1 MCSYDGVNRVWNT
14 SPVTLSIA
22 AAATERACTSSP
34 TLVRSVN
41 TGASHHCRKDRAG
54 DSLPGNPRTWVSEAP
69 ARNPQLNAGGHAY
82 RLVEQI
88 GTPFAGSLQRHLPSP
103 RGDAGV
109 VP

>member
-54 DSLPGNPRTWVSEAP
+54 DSLLGNPRTWVSEAP
-69 ARNPQLNAGGHAY
+69 ARNPQLNAGGDAY
-82 RLVEQI
+82 RLAAWGRQCVGI
-88 GTPFAGSLQRHLPSP
+88 GEIAGADEIHIHGQ
-103 RGDAGV
+103 
-109 VP
+109 